1 MVKIPGLGTVASV
14 PFVGPLTVG
23 SVALGTAAGFL
34 AGAALA
40 RFGRPVVVSAAR
52 AGYRVKDAAVSTW
65 EQAKAAADD
74 VRREAS
80 APRTGSRATDAA
92 LQAEVQDLRQQ
103 IATLRGQL
111 AKSA

>member
-23 SVALGTAAGFL
+23 SVALGTAAGFI

-65 EQAKAAADD
+65 AQAKAAADD

-80 APRTGSRATDAA
+80 APRAASRTTDA

-103 IATLRGQL
+103 ITALRGQL

>member
-23 SVALGTAAGFL
+23 SVALGTAAGFI

-40 RFGRPVVVSAAR
+40 RFGRPVVVGATR

-65 EQAKAAADD
+65 AQAKAAADD
-74 VRREAS
+74 VRREAA
-80 APRTGSRATDAA
+80 APHTTSRTTDA